1 VNDPVKAA
9 SRIPDSEQTSQD
21 VDATAVS
28 VETSISVS
36 EHNLGSIG
44 PYYLITKLGE
54 GGMGTVWLAE
64 QLAPVH
70 RRVAIKV
77 VKSGRFSDQALR
89 RFDLERQSLAIMNHP
104 AIAKVFDA
112 GSTSDGQPYFVME
125 YASGLPITNYCNQ
138 KRLGTR
144 ERIELMIKVCEGVQ
158 HAHQNAIIHRD
169 LKPSNILVTEVDG
182 KPLPRVIDFGI
193 AKAMQAKGAEG
204 DTIASFTQAGGMIG
218 TPGYM
223 SPEQADPAILDV
235 DTRSDVYSLGVVLYQ
250 LLTSSL
256 PFDPKQWHIK
266 PLHEVLRQMQEED
279 PQAPSTRVSTNSSEA
294 AANSGTEAHKLIS
307 VLRGDLDW
315 ITLKALERDRERR
328 YSSPSELAADL
339 NRFLQ
344 NEPIVA
350 RPPSFTYRAQK
361 FVRRNRL
368 AVAFSAAMVLL
379 IVGFAISMII
389 ERNRARREAETAQR
403 VSDFMTGMFKVSDPG
418 ESRGNSVTARE
429 ILDKAST
436 QIEKGLGQDPHVQ
449 ARLMQTMGSTYH
461 QLGLNKEANNLLEQ
475 AVAVQA
481 RVLGPEN
488 PETLRSKAI
497 LGTVVKAQGRASE
510 AEKLLRQTLASQQRV
525 LGPDHLET
533 MQTVSYLTDTLNGAG
548 QFAEAEGLIRR
559 TLANQQKKLGPED
572 PATLRSMRSLTQ
584 NLNDQ
589 GRLAEAEKLGQET
602 IALERKALGP
612 DHPGTLWSMNQL
624 ALTYQDDKRYPE
636 AEKLFRETYAA
647 SMRVLGPDHT
657 NTRAALSN
665 IGLTLQLQGKYA
677 EAEVIQ
683 REELQRTSKLEG
695 PEHPDT
701 LDSMNNLGITLG
713 KQGKFQESERLLR
726 NTLEIEIRTLG
737 LSSPNT
743 RHTMGNLAST
753 LAYEKREAEALA
765 LFEKMLAAS
774 AKTEGTELMD
784 AHYQYAGGLVILGH
798 LDEAFKQLE
807 QAVKLGFEN
816 KDQLMNEAD
825 LKPLQSD
832 SRFPTLLEQ
841 IEKNKTTASK

>member
-1 VNDPVKAA
+1 MNDPAKLA
-9 SRIPDSEQTSQD
+9 SQTPGLSQD

-28 VETSISVS
+28 ETSIPVT
-36 EHNLGSIG
+36 ERNLGSIG
-44 PYYLITKLGE
+44 PYYLISKLGE

-64 QLAPVH
+64 QLVPVH

-112 GSTSDGQPYFVME
+112 GSTSEGQPYFVME
-125 YASGLPITNYCNQ
+125 YVSGLPITNYCNQ

-144 ERIELMIKVCEGVQ
+144 DRIELMIKVCEGVQ

-193 AKAMQAKGAEG
+193 AKAMQAKSAEG
-204 DTIASFTQAGGMIG
+204 ETVAAFTQAGGMIG

-223 SPEQADPAILDV
+223 SPEQADPSILDV
-235 DTRSDVYSLGVVLYQ
+235 DTRTDVYSLGVVLYQ

-266 PLHEVLRQMQEED
+266 PLHEVLRQIQEED
-279 PQAPSTRVSTNSSEA
+279 PQAPSTRVSTNSSDA
-294 AANSGTEAHKLIS
+294 AVNSGTEVHKL
-307 VLRGDLDW
+307 VNTLRGDLDW

-328 YSSPSELAADL
+328 YSSPSDLASDL
-339 NRFLQ
+339 NRFLR
-344 NEPIVA
+344 NEPVVA
-350 RPPSFTYRAQK
+350 RPPSFSYRAQK

-368 AVAFSAAMVLL
+368 AVAFTAAMVVLV
-379 IVGFAISMII
+379 IGFAISMAI

-436 QIEKGLGQDPHVQ
+436 QIEKGLGQDPQVQ

-461 QLGLNKEANNLLEQ
+461 QLGLNKEARNLLDQ
-475 AVAVQA
+475 AVAIQS

-488 PETLRSKAI
+488 PETLRSQSI
-497 LGTVVKAQGRASE
+497 LGTVVKAQGQANE
-510 AEKLLRQTLASQQRV
+510 AQKLLRQTLASQQKV
-525 LGPDHLET
+525 LGADHPET
-533 MQTVSYLTDTLNGAG
+533 MQTVSYLTDTLNSDGE
-548 QFAEAEGLIRR
+548 FAEAEGLIRR
-559 TLANQQKKLGPED
+559 TLANQQRKLGPED

-584 NLNDQ
+584 NLNNQ

-602 IALERKALGP
+602 LALEQKALGP

-636 AEKLFRETYAA
+636 AEKLFRETYAN
-647 SMRVLGPDHT
+647 SLRVLGPDHT

-665 IGLTLQLQGKYA
+665 IGLTLQLQGKYP

-683 REELQRTSKLEG
+683 RDELQQTSRIEG

-713 KQGKFQESERLLR
+713 KQGKLRDSEKLLR
-726 NTLEIEIRTLG
+726 NALAIEMRTLG
-737 LSSPNT
+737 VNSQTT
-743 RHTMGNLAST
+743 RHTMGNLATT
-753 LAYEKREAEALA
+753 LGYEKRAPEALA

-784 AHYQYAGGLVILGH
+784 AHYQFAGGLVILGR
-798 LDEAFKQLE
+798 LDDAFQQLE
-807 QAVKLGFEN
+807 QAVKLGFAN
-816 KDQLMNEAD
+816 KEQLMSEID

-832 SRFPTLLEQ
+832 SRFPMLLEQ
-841 IEKNKTTASK
+841 IEKNKTTVSK